1 MPKRSDWSSDLL
13 TIGLFAPLVMASRLQ
28 RLAREGARPSA
39 KGRRDAF
46 RMSAEKPLA
55 AMEGIVAGQKQLF
68 DGSLKFWSDMALA
81 TNAWLMTGPL
91 MSAAVTAPV
100 RRRVRG
106 NARRLTRV

>member
-13 TIGLFAPLVMASRLQ
+13 TIGLFAPMVMASRLQ
-28 RLAREGARPSA
+28 TLVLEGGRPSA
-39 KGRRDAF
+39 RGRREAF

-55 AMEGIVAGQKQLF
+55 AMEGVVAVQKQLF
-68 DGSLKFWSDMALA
+68 DGSLRFWSDMALA
-81 TNAWLMTGPL
+81 TNAFLMTGPL

-106 NARRLTRV
+106 NARRLTGY